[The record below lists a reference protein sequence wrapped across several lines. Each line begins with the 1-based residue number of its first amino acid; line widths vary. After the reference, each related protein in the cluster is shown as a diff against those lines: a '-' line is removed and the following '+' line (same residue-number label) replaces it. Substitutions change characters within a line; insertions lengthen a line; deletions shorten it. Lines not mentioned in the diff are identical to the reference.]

1 MTDADDAI
9 DDVLFDE
16 HLAHIAN
23 MPRRRKRE
31 LLRDIDRRDQQQRVT
46 PRAKRTVLNVSVW
59 QVLADMK
66 P

>member
-1 MTDADDAI
+1 MTGTDDAI
-9 DDVLFDE
+9 DDLRFDE
-16 HLAHIAN
+16 HLALLAAE
-23 MPRRRKRE
+23 PRRRKCE